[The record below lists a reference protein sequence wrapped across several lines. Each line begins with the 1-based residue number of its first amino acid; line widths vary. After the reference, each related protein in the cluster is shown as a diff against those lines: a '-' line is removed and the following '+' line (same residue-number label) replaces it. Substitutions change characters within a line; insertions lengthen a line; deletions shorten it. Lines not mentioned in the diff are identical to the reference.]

1 MYEPEMG
8 EKKCP
13 ESSPSC
19 GRTSIHAWMILDVLG
34 IAGENQQFIR
44 MGFIHGLYHGDQ
56 PHTNRNAHHLHS
68 FTSAIQLLVKM
79 SVEMLHE
86 MVA

>member
-1 MYEPEMG
+1 
-8 EKKCP
+8 
-13 ESSPSC
+13 
-19 GRTSIHAWMILDVLG
+19 MILDVSG

-44 MGFIHGLYHGDQ
+44 MGFIHGYHGDQ